1 MKAQRLAA
9 APPATSGRAG
19 AAPAV
24 APGLAASSE
33 AAPSSRAPSAGV
45 ASRHGLGALRE
56 ARIRGWSIAPDG
68 GPSEVR
74 VRAGGVPVAVQLR
87 RLDRPDLCRAA
98 PGQSPPPVGFVAE
111 IDPQAWWHA
120 DARGRVVLQVEL
132 DGRPVQPAQVLDTR
146 SLAAWCHGLA
156 GWKRPDEREVWRLLA
171 HVAAAGA
178 HARLPRRAAA
188 WIAKVAEARGLG
200 TALRDGDAAGR
211 IAQGARVELR
221 VDRQRALEL
230 EGWALDP
237 ADAPLSFTLACNGVP
252 LAVEPT
258 RLERPDL
265 ERALHVAE
273 PPRGFLIA
281 LPPAI
286 WAHADGTGACAI
298 DIEADGRRLLP
309 QAWRVDAQALRAER
323 AALEPLAAEVD
334 PDQRAQAQR
343 RLAALRAHAAALP
356 PHVGW
361 WAEDAVG
368 IALLDAAFARVD
380 ANRVPGGPGD
390 TDATSPA
397 DTPADSAPADP
408 AEGAA
413 PASLRANLEGW
424 EQLILHGWA
433 MDGAADGE
441 VFALECNGQPV
452 ECHAVRTSR
461 ADVGQAL
468 QVERVSLGFE
478 IQVPAAVW
486 RLADARGVCLLT
498 LRANGRL
505 LHPQPL
511 LLDDAALER
520 ALALALPAEAV
531 KLPPV
536 ARFAGMRLR
545 LTALPLLLEHVEA
558 CGGAGCL
565 SAATQARLAHLAG
578 QLHLLGLGGPTLA
591 PPDAERAQALRRRR
605 VWRLQRMFNVQ
616 IDRRGGVGPG
626 VLDAALDEVLCDPD
640 ARDDVRT
647 ELLMSVTP
655 LCCGDAALDR
665 VARELPPG
673 ATALFAEYGDNWAR
687 SIHLAF
693 LVLAGD
699 LEEAAVQLD
708 RLAEAPCEGWINT
721 ECIAFAV
728 RAACDSPRVDA
739 AGLRARAGIARAF
752 ARLLER
758 LPGDAWS
765 RLQDRELV
773 EAAADLL
780 RADGPWPDALADEL
794 VRAVLRCHALVPN
807 FWRRLGTAPVGLA
820 GDARV
825 REART
830 DFEAARAALLAAGAA
845 AGLADLFE
853 RLHAWHAR
861 GQRDALQWLRE
872 LAQQAV
878 ARPLPAAGAGAADAE
893 AALDALL
900 ARLPELFEPGDLRRL
915 ELLPGARQPD
925 RAGATRRLERR
936 VATDRALLAAAAR
949 GDADAQDI
957 DAACAR
963 LARALPALCTPQAG
977 FRGLTALAEVAQ
989 EARRLG
995 VAGAPLDALQ
1005 AASAAAEAA
1014 ALAGVPEGAPD
1025 AAIADASHA
1034 TDGPQDA
1041 SLWPTTAAAEP
1052 ERACGGN
1059 RLRLVSGPDRLRR
1072 LDDARFLVVCVVRDE
1087 RHMLPHFLAH
1097 HRALGATAFVVVDNL
1112 STDGTRE
1119 LLQAQP
1125 DVVVYEADTDYRDS
1139 HFGVAWQQAVLAAH
1153 AQGRW
1158 ALLVDADEL
1167 LLYPGCEHTPLP
1179 ALLDH
1184 LDAAGHD
1191 AARTLMIDMYPRGPL
1206 RAVDFA
1212 RDEPAAA
1219 ASWFDRAPL
1228 LRWHVGGGLYS
1239 NAPTWLS
1246 ALRHRLIPHSP
1257 PNAFTAQKTALLR
1270 WRPWLR
1276 LSEGLHYVAG
1286 VDPAPQPLFLG
1297 HYKYHAGLREKVL
1310 REVERKQHFDAAS
1323 EYVHYLGLVAEP
1335 DASLFEPG
1343 TSVHLDDSR
1352 ALGDLGGLAT

>member
-9 APPATSGRAG
+9 APRATSGRAG
-19 AAPAV
+19 AAPST
-24 APGLAASSE
+24 AASAE
-33 AAPSSRAPSAGV
+33 AASASGGASAG
-45 ASRHGLGALRE
+45 APRRHGLGALRE

-74 VRAGGVPVAVQLR
+74 VLAGGASVSMHLR

-98 PGQSPPPVGFVAE
+98 PGQQRPPVGFVAE
-111 IDPQAWWHA
+111 IDPQAWRFA

-132 DGRPVQPAQVLDTR
+132 DGRPVERVQVLDAR
-146 SLAAWCHGLA
+146 ALAAWCHGLA
-156 GWKRPDEREVWRLLA
+156 GWKRPDERELWRLLA

-178 HARLPRRAAA
+178 RARLPRRQAGWIAAA
-188 WIAKVAEARGLG
+188 AAVRGLG
-200 TALRDGDAAGR
+200 AALRDGDAEGR
-211 IAQGARVELR
+211 IALGARAELR

-237 ADAPLSFTLACNGVP
+237 ADAPLSFVLTCNGAPV
-252 LAVEPT
+252 AFEPAQV
-258 RLERPDL
+258 ERPDL
-265 ERALHVAE
+265 ERALHVAR
-273 PPRGFLIA
+273 PPRGFLVE
-281 LPPAI
+281 LPPDI
-286 WAHADGTGACAI
+286 WTHADGTGACAI
-298 DIEADGRRLLP
+298 DIEVNGRRLLP

-323 AALEPLAAEVD
+323 AALEPMAAEID
-334 PDQRAQAQR
+334 PDQRAQALR
-343 RLAALRAHAAALP
+343 RLAALRAHAAVLP
-356 PHVGW
+356 PEAGW
-361 WAEDAVG
+361 CAEDAVG
-368 IALLDAAFARVD
+368 LALLAAAFANAD
-380 ANRVPGGPGD
+380 ANRVPGGPD
-390 TDATSPA
+390 DADAFAPTAA
-397 DTPADSAPADP
+397 DAPAP
-408 AEGAA
+408 EHPVAEPA

-433 MDGAADGE
+433 MDAAAEGE
-441 VFALECNGQPV
+441 VFALECNGVPV
-452 ECHAVRTSR
+452 DCHVLRTSR
-461 ADVGQAL
+461 VDVAQAL
-468 QVERVSLGFE
+468 QVERASLGFE
-478 IQVPAAVW
+478 VQVPAAAW

-511 LLDDAALER
+511 LLDTAALER

-531 KLPPV
+531 SLPPV

-565 SAATQARLAHLAG
+565 PEAMQARLAHLAG
-578 QLHLLGLGGPTLA
+578 QLHLLGLGGSTLA
-591 PPDAERAQALRRRR
+591 PPDAERALALRRRR
-605 VWRLQRMFNVQ
+605 VWRLQRLFNAQ
-616 IDRRGGVGPG
+616 IDARGGVGPG
-626 VLDAALDEVLCDPD
+626 VLDAALDAVLADPD

-647 ELLMSVTP
+647 ELLLSITP
-655 LCCGDAALDR
+655 LCCGEAAFDR
-665 VARELPPG
+665 IARELPGG
-673 ATALFAEYGDNWAR
+673 AAALFAEYGDNWAR
-687 SIHLAF
+687 SIHLAL
-693 LVLAGD
+693 LVHAGD
-699 LEEAAVQLD
+699 LAAAAVQLD
-708 RLAEAPCEGWINT
+708 GLAEAPCEGWINT
-721 ECIAFAV
+721 ECVAYAV
-728 RAACDSPRVDA
+728 RAACDSPRVDP
-739 AGLRARAGIARAF
+739 AGLRARAALARGF
-752 ARLLER
+752 ARLLDR

-780 RADGPWPDALADEL
+780 RADGPWPDALADEI
-794 VRAVLRCHALVPN
+794 VRVVLRCHALVPH
-807 FWRRLGTAPVGLA
+807 FWHRLGSAPAGLA
-820 GDARV
+820 DDLRV
-825 REART
+825 REARA
-830 DFEAARAALLAAGAA
+830 DFEAARAALHALGAR
-845 AGLADLFE
+845 AGLPPGLSELFT

-878 ARPLPAAGAGAADAE
+878 AGPTPPAGPEAE
-893 AALDALL
+893 AALDALR
-900 ARLPELFEPGDLRRL
+900 ARLPELLEPGDLRRL
-915 ELLPGARQPD
+915 EVLPGAWPGD
-925 RAGATRRLERR
+925 RGGSTRRLEQR

-949 GDADAQDI
+949 GAADPPAVA
-957 DAACAR
+957 AACAR
-963 LARALPALCTPQAG
+963 LARTLPALCMPQAG
-977 FRGLTALAEVAQ
+977 LRGVATLAEVTE

-995 VAGAPLDALQ
+995 VGGAPLEALQ
-1005 AASAAAEAA
+1005 AATAAAEAA
-1014 ALAGVPEGAPD
+1014 VRAGAPEAATFPD
-1025 AAIADASHA
+1025 AGRAPDV
-1034 TDGPQDA
+1034 PQEA
-1041 SLWPTTAAAEP
+1041 SLWPTTAAADP
-1052 ERACGGN
+1052 GRAHGGN
-1059 RLRLVSGPDRLRR
+1059 RLRLASGRDRLRR
-1072 LDDARFLVVCVVRDE
+1072 LEDARLLVVCVVRDE

-1097 HRALGATAFVVVDNL
+1097 HRALGATAFVMVDNL

-1119 LLQAQP
+1119 FLQAQP
-1125 DVVVYEADTDYRDS
+1125 DVVIYEADTDYRDS

-1153 AQGRW
+1153 APGKW

-1167 LLYPGCEHTPLP
+1167 LLYPDCERTPLP
-1179 ALLDH
+1179 ALLDR

-1219 ASWFDRAPL
+1219 ANWFDRAPL

-1286 VDPAPQPLFLG
+1286 VAPAPQPLFLG
-1297 HYKYHAGLREKVL
+1297 HYKYHAGFREKVL
-1310 REVERKQHFDAAS
+1310 REVERRQHFDAAS

-1335 DASLFEPG
+1335 DASLYEPG

-1352 ALGDLGGLAT
+1352 VMAGLGRLAP